1 MSNEQMS
8 KSERF
13 HNAGEHAYGN
23 KELMALFQEAG
34 FGSRVGWGKKPALVV
49 IDMADGWVSGNG
61 SMFTSEHPTVVENIC
76 KLLKVF
82 REKDLP
88 IYFTTWSF
96 DLEANELGAVWAKKS
111 PVTQKFGKG
120 AELIP
125 ELKRQPNEL
134 VINKPRPSAFSGTHL
149 TAHLIGEGVDTI
161 VVTGVST
168 SGCVRATA
176 ESAVDL
182 NFHVI
187 VPEEAVGDRSPRSH
201 LSNLL
206 DIDLKMGDVMPVA
219 EVIEHLQ

>member
-1 MSNEQMS
+1 MSQEQS
-8 KSERF
+8 KSEKF
-13 HNAGEHAYGN
+13 FNAGEHAYGN

-49 IDMADGWVSGNG
+49 IDMADGWLSGD
-61 SMFTSEHPTVVENIC
+61 SMFTNDHPGVVANIS
-76 KLLKVF
+76 KLLEVF
-82 REKDLP
+82 RERGLP
-88 IYFTTWSF
+88 IYFTTWKF
-96 DLEANELGAVWAKKS
+96 DIEANELGTVWAKKS
-111 PVTQKFGKG
+111 PVTQKFGDG

-125 ELKRQPNEL
+125 ELDRRPNEL

-161 VVTGVST
+161 VLTGVST
-168 SGCVRATA
+168 SGCIRATA

-219 EVIEHLQ
+219 EVIDHLR